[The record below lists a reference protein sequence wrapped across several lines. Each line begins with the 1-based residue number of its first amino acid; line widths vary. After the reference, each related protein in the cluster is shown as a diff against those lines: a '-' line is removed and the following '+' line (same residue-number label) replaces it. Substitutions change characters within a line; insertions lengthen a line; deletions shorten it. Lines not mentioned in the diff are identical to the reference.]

1 MANIAFD
8 KVPRHVGIIM
18 DGNGRWATLHKHK
31 RSFGHKRG
39 ARAIKDV
46 AKTLFD
52 NGVEFLSLYA
62 FSTENFNRP
71 KKEQDYLFR
80 LLKEGIKR
88 YGEDCLKQ
96 KVRLVISGDLDV
108 FDNDL
113 KELICSY
120 VEKTQV
126 YTSPVMNICL
136 SYGARQ
142 ELCRAFNL
150 MIKDNVSVCDE
161 QTVEKY
167 LFNNLPPLDLVI
179 RSGGEQRLSN
189 FMLWQASYAELY
201 FTDLLW
207 PEFGKEE
214 TLNAL
219 NWFASRKR
227 RFGKVDNA

>member
-1 MANIAFD
+1 MPIVVFGTNF
-8 KVPRHVGIIM
+8 GIKYL
-18 DGNGRWATLHKHK
+18 T
-31 RSFGHKRG
+31 
-39 ARAIKDV
+39 V
-46 AKTLFD
+46 
-52 NGVEFLSLYA
+52 YA

-108 FDNDL
+108 FDKDL

-126 YTSPVMNICL
+126 YTTPVMNICL

-167 LFNNLPPLDLVI
+167 LASKGVKLVKFT
-179 RSGGEQRLSN
+179 RFEKGEGL
-189 FMLWQASYAELY
+189 E
-201 FTDLLW
+201 
-207 PEFGKEE
+207 K
-214 TLNAL
+214 
-219 NWFASRKR
+219 
-227 RFGKVDNA
+227 KVDNFAEEVANMSK